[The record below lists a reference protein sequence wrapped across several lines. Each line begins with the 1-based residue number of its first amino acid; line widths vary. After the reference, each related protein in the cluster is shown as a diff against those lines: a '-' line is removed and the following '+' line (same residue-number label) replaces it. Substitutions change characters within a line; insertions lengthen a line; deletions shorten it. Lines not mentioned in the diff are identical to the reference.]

1 MQIDAARE
9 QMVHQ
14 QVRAW
19 DVLDPRVLAVLGTV
33 PRERFVPP
41 AYAGLAFADAAIPLG
56 HGEHM
61 LPPKVVGRILQAVAP
76 EPGERALEIGTG
88 SGYLTACLASMCGS
102 VRSIERQTDLA
113 GRARSSLA
121 AAGIRN
127 AEIVEGDAFA
137 AGALGG
143 GTWDIIVLTGSLP
156 VDDSRFREY
165 LALGG
170 RLFVVVGEPPVM
182 EARLVTRV
190 SAEQW
195 STESLFE
202 TVVAPLHGAPRRE
215 PFRF

>member
-1 MQIDAARE
+1 MQVDAARE

-19 DVLDPRVLAVLGTV
+19 DVLDPRVLAVLAAV

-76 EPGERALEIGTG
+76 EPGERALEVGTG
-88 SGYLTACLASMCGS
+88 SGYLTACLAAMCGT
-102 VRSIERQTDLA
+102 VRSVERQADLA
-113 GRARSSLA
+113 GRARHNLEG
-121 AAGIRN
+121 AGVRN
-127 AEIVEGDAFA
+127 AEVVEADAFA
-137 AGALGG
+137 EGALGG
-143 GTWDIIVLTGSLP
+143 GTYDVVVLTGSLP
-156 VDDSRFREY
+156 VDDPRFRER

-170 RLFVVVGEPPVM
+170 RLFVIVGEPPVM
-182 EARLVTRV
+182 EARLVMRI
-190 SAEQW
+190 SADQW

-202 TVVAPLHGAPRRE
+202 TVVAPLQGAARRE
-215 PFRF
+215 PFTF